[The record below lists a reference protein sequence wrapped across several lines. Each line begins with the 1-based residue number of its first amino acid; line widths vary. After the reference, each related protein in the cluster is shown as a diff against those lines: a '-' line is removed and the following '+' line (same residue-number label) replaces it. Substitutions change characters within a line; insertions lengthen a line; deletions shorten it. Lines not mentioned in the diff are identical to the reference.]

1 MGASQIK
8 HKHNEC
14 NLICDL
20 NPTLNN
26 NYYTSLEEEDD
37 ITVVASNKSKDVGTT
52 ENTAQHADTDDVE
65 PANEHTS
72 RGTMSNGQQTRSP
85 IFPTRQKAWTTKVEL
100 EGLKDGINAET
111 MFNTSSIKIA
121 VDQAIADA
129 GVGGCE
135 AHFEIFCAHIWPKP
149 FGIIIRITQTKN
161 LAKKKIKKNGLGNA
175 LHVPFFE
182 RLVTEI

>member
-37 ITVVASNKSKDVGTT
+37 ITVVASNKSKDFGTR
-52 ENTAQHADTDDVE
+52 ENTAQQANPSDVKPKDE
-65 PANEHTS
+65 NTS
-72 RGTMSNGQQTRSP
+72 RGTMSNGQQTGAP
-85 IFPTRQKAWTTKVEL
+85 IFPTRQKAWAKKVEL
-100 EGLKDGINAET
+100 EGLKDVMNAET

-129 GVGGCE
+129 GAKG
-135 AHFEIFCAHIWPKP
+135 HFMIPGH
-149 FGIIIRITQTKN
+149 QS
-161 LAKKKIKKNGLGNA
+161 
-175 LHVPFFE
+175 
-182 RLVTEI
+182 